1 MTLIVHRCTHCHH
14 PDVHHTGPH
23 ECSWGHCRTGPH
35 DFAPG
40 TSEVL
45 MTYGPTGDVITTVA
59 CPGEPYG
66 DFGRFSF
73 RPCACDDCWD
83 LYRAIRGGGVS

>member
-1 MTLIVHRCTHCHH
+1 
-14 PDVHHTGPH
+14 
-23 ECSWGHCRTGPH
+23 
-35 DFAPG
+35 
-40 TSEVL
+40 